1 MRARAGWPTQ
11 ARQAA
16 DRSSTSA
23 DTVDKPVTTLDTRI
37 TNQDGVIV
45 VDGTAVVWRDPVAVG
60 VRNPA
65 SAPVTETTD

>member
-1 MRARAGWPTQ
+1 M
-11 ARQAA
+11 
-16 DRSSTSA
+16 
-23 DTVDKPVTTLDTRI
+23 TTLDTRI